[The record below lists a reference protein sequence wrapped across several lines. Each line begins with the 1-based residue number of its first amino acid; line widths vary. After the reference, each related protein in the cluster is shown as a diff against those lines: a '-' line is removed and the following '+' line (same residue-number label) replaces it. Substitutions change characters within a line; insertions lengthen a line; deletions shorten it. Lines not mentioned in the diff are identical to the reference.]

1 MSNDRKHILYVAC
14 LCSSVVEGGLM
25 NNSPEIVGL
34 QAQKYHRL
42 IARGLAMNDADV
54 TVLCYH
60 LGIEQIGIANGCEE
74 VEERVLYHYI
84 VPNLHSKL
92 RYIQVL
98 REVSS
103 YVKFFLMKYSDGVVL
118 CDVLNFTLSMAA
130 VFAVQKRRRKI
141 VGIITDFPEMLT
153 GGQNLTSRISWYV
166 INKCSAYVVL
176 TQQMRDRLPIGKE
189 AIVIEGQVDINMSDE
204 KNSLD
209 DKYEK
214 KVCLYAGLLHQKY
227 GVKTLVKA
235 FMQLEM
241 DDVELHLYGDGDCV
255 EFIQNCHDERIKYF
269 GKRPNREIV
278 EAEKRATLLIN
289 PRPSSEEFT
298 KYSFPSKNLE
308 YMVSGTPILTSKLP
322 GMPQEYYPY
331 IYMFDEEDVNSMTSK
346 LSDILNRNQEE
357 LHKQGERAK
366 EFVIREKN
374 NVAQTKKILEYI

>member
-1 MSNDRKHILYVAC
+1 MS
-14 LCSSVVEGGLM
+14 
-25 NNSPEIVGL
+25 NSPEIVGL

-60 LGIEQIGIANGCEE
+60 LGIDRIGISDGYEE
-74 VEERVLYHYI
+74 VEDGVLYHYI
-84 VPNLHSKL
+84 VPNSHSKL
-92 RYIQVL
+92 RYLQVL

-103 YVKFFLMKYSDGVVL
+103 YVKFFLMENTGGVVL

-130 VFAVQKRRRKI
+130 VFAVRKRRRKI

-153 GGQNLTSRISWYV
+153 GGQNLISRISWYV

-176 TQQMRDRLPIGKE
+176 TQQMRNRLPKGKKV
-189 AIVIEGQVDINMSDE
+189 IVIEGQVDINMSDE
-204 KNSLD
+204 RNLLD

-227 GVKTLVKA
+227 GVETLVKA

-241 DDVELHLYGDGDCV
+241 NDVELHLYGDGDCV
-255 EFIQNCHDERIKYF
+255 EFIQNCHDKRIKYF

-289 PRPSSEEFT
+289 PRPSGEEFT

-331 IYMFDEEDVNSMTSK
+331 IYLFDEEDVNGMASK
-346 LSDILNRNQEE
+346 MLDLLNKNREE

-366 EFVIREKN
+366 EFVIKEKN
-374 NVAQTKKILEYI
+374 NVAQTRKLLEFI